1 MNLPAGEHSVGQ
13 RLKGSGLSTSAES
26 TPSAAIGQTKTFT
39 AKALLL
45 GLAGAIAIA
54 WVNNFNG
61 NVLHSP
67 DLIGNHLPTGP
78 LALVMLL
85 GVIWNPL
92 VGRWCRPLLFNPREM
107 TVVLVIMLCC
117 SWLPASGFYRYF
129 QRMVALPAIQLPG
142 KPNWQTHD
150 VLGQIPERL
159 FPLLRD
165 PERFA
170 LVTTLE
176 ALTIKDPAINKA
188 LSIIDTAALTT
199 ESLPPDADRKA
210 LETTRTRIA
219 AHARTDHRWSEA
231 KTLADGLKSIVPAA
245 SDQTSFAVAFR
256 LVREGYQARLP
267 AARQEYERVYGG
279 FVQGLAVGDRKV
291 PMSEIPWAPWLS
303 SMAYWA
309 PMVLLFMV
317 LIVSM
322 SLIVHRQ
329 WSRHEQISYPL
340 ATVTTALVETKP
352 GATVPAILANRLFW
366 FGLIPILSLHML
378 NYASVWF
385 PSHIPRIDLGW
396 GFGGELRALFPIL
409 NNVNDPWISWGKISF
424 LIVGLSFFISSEMS
438 LSMGI
443 SSLAL
448 LFVNLQTYHLTG
460 GSPDMESARSGAYFA
475 YAGILLYTGRT
486 YYWAVLIK
494 ALGVR
499 PIEDVDREP
508 VWAARIFMLAFVGFV
523 MVLAGPFGMDWF
535 VAALFSLTVMVL
547 FLVFTRIICETG
559 TPFMQAGWYPGTF
572 LTSTLGFSA
581 LGSIPLV
588 MVCYLSPILAQD
600 PREALMPYM
609 QTGLKMAE
617 NTGVRRTP
625 LAWIAFGAMAIALVI
640 CFVSWTKGIY
650 QDGSFNDN
658 WASINVPSIHL
669 DAASRGLE
677 MLSDTGQGA
686 VADATTGVAK
696 LGLISGVGHA
706 RELTWILLGAGGV
719 ILFSSLRLSFGW
731 WPLHPVIFLV
741 WGAYP
746 MLCSWP
752 SFMLG
757 WAIKQ
762 MVVKFAGGKS
772 YNQLKPLFIGVI
784 LGEIFAV
791 AVVIVVGYF
800 YYLSTGMV
808 PKSYWILNG

>member
-1 MNLPAGEHSVGQ
+1 M
-13 RLKGSGLSTSAES
+13 STSAES
-26 TPSAAIGQTKTFT
+26 APSVAIGQTKAFT
-39 AKALLL
+39 AKALML
-45 GLAGAIAIA
+45 GLAGAVAIA

-61 NVLHSP
+61 NFLHSP

-85 GVIWNPL
+85 GVLWNPL

-107 TVVLVIMLCC
+107 TVVLVIMMAC

-129 QRMVALPAIQLPG
+129 QRMVALPAVQLPG

-176 ALTIKDPAINKA
+176 AQPIADPAVSKI
-188 LSIIDTAALTT
+188 LSVIDTAALTT
-199 ESLPPDADRKA
+199 EPLTSDADSKA
-210 LETTRTRIA
+210 LDVTRTRIA
-219 AHARTDHRWSEA
+219 AHAVNDARWAAA
-231 KTLADGLKSIVPAA
+231 KNLVDGLPSLVPTAA
-245 SDQTSFAVAFR
+245 EQTVFAVAFR
-256 LVREGYQARLP
+256 QVRDGYNQRLP
-267 AARQEYERVYGG
+267 AVRREYERVYGG

-291 PMSEIPWAPWLS
+291 PISEIPWTPWLTA
-303 SMAYWA
+303 MAYWA

-317 LIVSM
+317 LIVAL

-340 ATVTTALVETKP
+340 ATVTTALVETLP
-352 GATVPAILANRLFW
+352 GRTVPAILANRLFW
-366 FGLIPILSLHML
+366 FGFIPILALHMI
-378 NYASVWF
+378 NYSSVWF
-385 PSHIPRIDLGW
+385 PSYVPRIELGW
-396 GFGGELRALFPIL
+396 GFGSELRAIFPVL
-409 NNVNDPWISWGKISF
+409 NSVSDPWVTWGKISF

-438 LSMGI
+438 LSMGL

-448 LFVNLQTYHLTG
+448 LFVNLQTYSITG

-494 ALGVR
+494 ALGIR
-499 PIEDVDREP
+499 TTEDSDREP
-508 VWAARIFMLAFVGFV
+508 VWAARIFMLAFIAFVG
-523 MVLAGPFGMDWF
+523 VLAGPFGMDWF
-535 VAALFSLTVMVL
+535 VAALFSLTTMVL

-600 PREALMPYM
+600 PREALMPYV
-609 QTGLKMAE
+609 QNGLKMAE

-650 QDGSFNDN
+650 QDGSFNDG
-658 WASINVPSIHL
+658 WANVYVPSIHL

-677 MLSDTGQGA
+677 MLSDTGQRA
-686 VADATTGVAK
+686 AADATSGIAK
-696 LGLISGVGHA
+696 IGLISSVGHG
-706 RELTWILLGAGGV
+706 RELTWIFLGAAGV
-719 ILFSSLRLSFGW
+719 ILFSTLRFSFGW

-762 MVVKFAGGKS
+762 LVVKFAGGKS

-791 AVVIVVGYF
+791 AVVIVVGF
-800 YYLSTGMV
+800 LYYLSTGTI
-808 PKSYWILNG
+808 PKSYWILPG

>member
-1 MNLPAGEHSVGQ
+1 M
-13 RLKGSGLSTSAES
+13 STSAES
-26 TPSAAIGQTKTFT
+26 APSVVIGQTKTFT

-45 GLAGAIAIA
+45 GLAGAVAIA
-54 WVNNFNG
+54 SVNNFNG
-61 NVLHSP
+61 NFLRSP

-85 GVIWNPL
+85 GVLWNPL

-107 TVVLVIMLCC
+107 TVVLVIMMAC

-129 QRMVALPAIQLPG
+129 QRMVALPAVQLPG

-150 VLGQIPERL
+150 VLGQIPEHL

-170 LVTTLE
+170 LVSTLE
-176 ALTIKDPAINKA
+176 AQPVADPAVAKV
-188 LSIIDTAALTT
+188 LSIIDTSALTT
-199 ESLPPDADRKA
+199 DPLTIDADSKA
-210 LETTRTRIA
+210 LDTTRVRVA
-219 AHARTDHRWSEA
+219 AQALKDSRWAPA
-231 KTLADGLKSIVPAA
+231 KNLVDGLQSLVPATA
-245 SDQTSFAVAFR
+245 EQTAFAVAFR
-256 LVREGYQARLP
+256 QVRDGYNQRLP
-267 AARQEYERVYGG
+267 AVRREYERVYGG

-291 PMSEIPWAPWLS
+291 PISEIPWTPWLTAMS
-303 SMAYWA
+303 YWA
-309 PMVLLFMV
+309 PLVLLFMV
-317 LIVSM
+317 LIVAL

-340 ATVTTALVETKP
+340 ATVTTALVETLP
-352 GATVPAILANRLFW
+352 GRTLPAILANRLFW
-366 FGLIPILSLHML
+366 FGFIPILALHMI
-378 NYASVWF
+378 NYSSVWF
-385 PSHIPRIDLGW
+385 PSHVPRIELGW
-396 GFGGELRALFPIL
+396 GFGPELRSIFPIL
-409 NNVNDPWISWGKISF
+409 NSVNDPWVTWGKISF

-438 LSMGI
+438 LSMGL
-443 SSLAL
+443 SSMAL
-448 LFVNLQTYHLTG
+448 LLVNLQTYSLTG
-460 GSPDMESARSGAYFA
+460 GSPDSESARSGAYFA

-494 ALGVR
+494 ALGLR
-499 PIEDVDREP
+499 ATEDADREP
-508 VWAARIFMLAFVGFV
+508 VWAARIFMLAFIGFV
-523 MVLAGPFGMDWF
+523 GVLAGPFGMDWF
-535 VAALFSLTVMVL
+535 VAALFGLTTMVL

-588 MVCYLSPILAQD
+588 MVCYLSPILTQD
-600 PREALMPYM
+600 PREALMPYV
-609 QTGLKMAE
+609 QNGLKMAE

-640 CFVSWTKGIY
+640 CFFSWTKGIY
-650 QDGSFNDN
+650 QDGSFNDG
-658 WASINVPSIHL
+658 WASVSVPSIHL

-677 MLSDTGQGA
+677 MLSDTGQRTA
-686 VADATTGVAK
+686 ADATSGVAK
-696 LGLISGVGHA
+696 VGLISGVGHA
-706 RELTWILLGAGGV
+706 RELTWILLGGAAV
-719 ILFSSLRLSFGW
+719 LLFSTLRFSFGW

-746 MLCSWP
+746 MLSTWP
-752 SFMLG
+752 SFLLG

-762 MVVKFAGGKS
+762 LVVKFAGGKS
-772 YNQLKPLFIGVI
+772 YNQLKPVFIGVI

-791 AVVIVVGYF
+791 AVVILVGF
-800 YYLSTGMV
+800 LYYLSTGTI
-808 PKSYWILNG
+808 PKTYWILPG